1 MKRVLIIFMALATIG
16 MSAQN
21 KKSDKKENRKEMKAG
36 FTPEQRADLKSK
48 ELTLAFDLNTSQQ
61 QRVKQLFLKTE
72 NNKPERPEKRSEMTD
87 AQKYE
92 AKSVMLDHR
101 IAFKKEMKEI
111 LTEDQMTKW
120 ERKQGHKGVSL
131 RIKAAKIEKGKNKII
146 IKF

>member
-21 KKSDKKENRKEMKAG
+21 KKSDKKGDRKEMKAD

-48 ELTLAFDLNTSQQ
+48 ELTLALDLNTSQQ

-87 AQKYE
+87 AQKYD
-92 AKSVMLDHR
+92 AKSAMLDHR

-111 LTEDQMTKW
+111 LTDDQMTKW
-120 ERKQGHKGVSL
+120 ERKQGHKGRKSKNKGGKD
-131 RIKAAKIEKGKNKII
+131 RKGKK
-146 IKF
+146 